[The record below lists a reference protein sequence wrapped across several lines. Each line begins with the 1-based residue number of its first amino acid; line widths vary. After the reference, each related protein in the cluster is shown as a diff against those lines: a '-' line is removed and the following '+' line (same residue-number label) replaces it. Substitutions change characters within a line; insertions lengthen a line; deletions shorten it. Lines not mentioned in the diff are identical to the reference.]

1 MATSSSETRRD
12 AGEAQDALELTR
24 KIDARQR
31 ALAQVTMHMLATLAR
46 TAPREDVDRL
56 LAELER
62 IRDQTGPAGIAAGE
76 VVVTAMATLERAAK
90 P

>member
-1 MATSSSETRRD
+1 MAATTNETRHD
-12 AGEAQDALELTR
+12 AGAARDALELVR
-24 KIDARQR
+24 GIEARQK

-46 TAPREDVDRL
+46 TAPKEDVDRL

-62 IRDQTGPAGIAAGE
+62 IRDITGPSGVAAGE

-90 P
+90 R